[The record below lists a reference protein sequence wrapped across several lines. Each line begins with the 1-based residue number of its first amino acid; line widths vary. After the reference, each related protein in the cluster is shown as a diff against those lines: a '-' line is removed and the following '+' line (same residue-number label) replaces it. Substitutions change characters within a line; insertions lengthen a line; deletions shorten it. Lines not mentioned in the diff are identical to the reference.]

1 MGAAALFQDEAQQ
14 LMFLHAIHPACLAAQ
29 QRGQDTLEPQCC
41 KAAVVERIVEL
52 IENLSDDSPPSTVLA
67 NSLIAVGILSTM
79 KPVLEPELETHL
91 LRAALHAIFT
101 LGTQVQALH
110 KSPQTQPGSTTS
122 WSTPTSG
129 SSRVCQERARAIR
142 SSTALL
148 RSTITLPEFD
158 NSAEF
163 ARMGHHVAQLAVFIG
178 YPAKDI
184 SQQAREGVYWLYQL
198 LLHQRGLTIHEAED
212 LWCWDWHQDSRL
224 LGYRNTARVG
234 EVFRKFFSEEQ
245 RRSFLRTAL
254 LAIHDPLLRVCQAG
268 LLLTYFLLGE
278 AQQLVGD
285 KPTSARAAIGR
296 GASPAKR
303 LRHQAWPGPIG
314 SEQGLRRDMD
324 AMLKSSLTAT
334 SSTSW
339 SSAPSSKTHQS
350 LGSQSPS
357 CLLFQG

>member
-1 MGAAALFQDEAQQ
+1 M
-14 LMFLHAIHPACLAAQ
+14 P
-29 QRGQDTLEPQCC
+29 
-41 KAAVVERIVEL
+41 
-52 IENLSDDSPPSTVLA
+52 SSPWAPKSRLCTRYCQT
-67 NSLIAVGILSTM
+67 SWM
-79 KPVLEPELETHL
+79 PCW
-91 LRAALHAIFT
+91 
-101 LGTQVQALH
+101 GTCWQ
-110 KSPQTQPGSTTS
+110 SPQTQPGSTTS

-285 KPTSARAAIGR
+285 KALNKACAETWMP
-296 GASPAKR
+296 
-303 LRHQAWPGPIG
+303 
-314 SEQGLRRDMD
+314 
-324 AMLKSSLTAT
+324 
-334 SSTSW
+334 
-339 SSAPSSKTHQS
+339 
-350 LGSQSPS
+350 
-357 CLLFQG
+357 C